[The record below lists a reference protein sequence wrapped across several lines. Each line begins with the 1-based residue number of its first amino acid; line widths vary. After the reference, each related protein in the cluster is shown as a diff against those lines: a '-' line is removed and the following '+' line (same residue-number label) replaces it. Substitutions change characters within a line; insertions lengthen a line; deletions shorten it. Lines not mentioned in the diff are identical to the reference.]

1 MGLCRGAVLTPMK
14 QIKDTVRAKV
24 RVGYDGRVHKTFRG
38 TDRDKRYAR
47 EKEVLLA
54 LKERGCDFVPELL
67 EWDDESL
74 TIVTTNCGSPVDKLG
89 EERVSALFGSLHKFG
104 VKHGDEFL
112 RNITYD
118 ARRGRFCVIDF
129 ELAELEW

>member
-1 MGLCRGAVLTPMK
+1 MPRTPPMK
-14 QIKDTVRAKV
+14 EIKDTVRATV

-47 EKEVLLA
+47 EKEVLMA

-67 EWDDESL
+67 EWDDDEL

-89 EERVSALFGSLHKFG
+89 EARVRELFESLHKFG

-118 ARRGRFCVIDF
+118 AKRGRFCVIDF